1 MTIPLIAAATAADG
15 ALNTIMQVGGLLRND
30 ANKIKGN
37 IDTAGSFAADNSL
50 VSFTHPSRVEP
61 LTIIG
66 NDCVHLEYLPDVM
79 QSLSSIFAG
88 YYLQAVAMTTQVNGI
103 TVTKMLD
110 RLNPDR
116 KADAFGASLSTI
128 QMGTDSDWR
137 LSSLAYEHRLP
148 TTLNVNAMAFEQE
161 NVNGGMNT
169 GSGNPREDYLEQKN
183 AREERLAASRIE
195 ADRVRSENDTARTK
209 MANAEKDQAIG
220 MKNHEFAKNHKKE
233 LEDQEANKKK
243 SVTATI
249 NNDSIKSIR
258 EVTDLSVGKM
268 LSVTFGGGT
277 DANGREVRPA
287 TIPVSIRLIV
297 NSMGE
302 NALVSLLCA
311 GSMDNSL
318 RERYHQWRAGRIDF
332 VRDLILCQD
341 LIDEH
346 KKAMIADHSGIHSE
360 IIRRVS
366 NAKLAGLENKS
377 PSLNVASNLYVI
389 SEVTAATIEHKL
401 GGKLSNHNTRNKIFN
416 SSYAMIIVVID
427 RQWERVTF
435 YHRGIAL
442 GTSVSL
448 RDIKISNKGNG
459 GPDIGD
465 ILKAYQLGNAP
476 QL

>member
-37 IDTAGSFAADNSL
+37 IDKAGSFVADYSL

-88 YYLQAVAMTTQVNGI
+88 YYLQAVAMMTAQINGVS
-103 TVTKMLD
+103 VTGMLD

-128 QMGTDSDWR
+128 QMGGDSDWR
-137 LSSLAYEHRLP
+137 MSSLAYEHRLP
-148 TTLNVNAMAFEQE
+148 TTLNANAMAFEQE
-161 NVNGGMNT
+161 NVNDGMNT
-169 GSGNPREDYLEQKN
+169 GTGNPRKDYQEEKN
-183 AREERLAASRIE
+183 AREERLAASRIS
-195 ADRVRSENDTARTK
+195 ADKIRSENDTARTQ
-209 MANAEKDQAIG
+209 MANAEKNQAIG

-233 LEDQEANKKK
+233 LEEQEANKKK
-243 SVTATI
+243 SATATI

-258 EVTDLSVGKM
+258 EITDLSVGKM
-268 LSVTFGGGT
+268 LNVTFGGGT

-287 TIPVSIRLIV
+287 TIPISIRLIV

-366 NAKLAGLENKS
+366 NAKLAGLENKA

-401 GGKLSNHNTRNKIFN
+401 GGKLSNHNTRNKIFS

-448 RDIKISNKGNG
+448 RDIKINNKGS

-465 ILKAYQLGNAP
+465 ILKAYQLGSAP
-476 QL
+476 SL